1 MLTFLKQLGSPPRF
15 FAVSGPLVRWLALSA
30 LLLGLPGIWLAL
42 VGTPT
47 DAQQGEVYRIIYLHV
62 PAAWMSMLLYTVA
75 TGYALLYWIWRS
87 PVSAVMMRA
96 LLPTGAWMTLVAL
109 ITGSLWGKP
118 TWGTYWVWDARL
130 TSELML
136 LFIYFGLM
144 ALSNLVEDETKTDRA
159 LALFT
164 VIGMVNIPLIY
175 FSVVFWN
182 TLHQGMS
189 IGAPGAARM
198 APEMKAA
205 LLICTFALWFA
216 CAAIVLVRGR
226 WLLVMRE
233 ARSRWVRDIP
243 ELAAG
248 PGAPQ
253 I

>member
-1 MLTFLKQLGSPPRF
+1 LTLLKQLGSPPVF
-15 FAVSGPLVRWLALSA
+15 FRLSGPAAVWLARAAVLLAIPGLWLALA
-30 LLLGLPGIWLAL
+30 
-42 VGTPT
+42 GTPT

-62 PAAWMSMLLYTVA
+62 PAAWMSMFLYSVA
-75 TGYALLYWIWRS
+75 TGYAVLFWIWRS

-96 LLPTGAWMTLVAL
+96 LLPTGAWMTVVAL
-109 ITGSLWGKP
+109 VTGSLWGKP

-136 LFIYFGLM
+136 LFIYLGLM
-144 ALSNLVEDETKTDRA
+144 ALSSLVEDEHKTDRA

-164 VIGMVNIPLIY
+164 VVGMVNIPLIY

-198 APEMKAA
+198 APEMKIT
-205 LLICTFALWFA
+205 LLICTFAVWFA

-226 WLLVMRE
+226 WLLALRE
-233 ARSRWVRDIP
+233 ARAKWVREI
-243 ELAAG
+243 
-248 PGAPQ
+248 
-253 I
+253 

>member
-1 MLTFLKQLGSPPRF
+1 MLTFLKQLGSPPVF
-15 FAVSGPLVRWLALSA
+15 FRLSGPAAVWLGRAAVLLAIPGLWLALA
-30 LLLGLPGIWLAL
+30 
-42 VGTPT
+42 GTPT

-62 PAAWMSMLLYTVA
+62 PAAWMSMFLYSVA
-75 TGYALLYWIWRS
+75 TGYAVLFWIWRS

-96 LLPTGAWMTLVAL
+96 LLPTGAWMTAVAL
-109 ITGSLWGKP
+109 VTGSLWGKP

-136 LFIYFGLM
+136 LFIYLGLM
-144 ALSNLVEDETKTDRA
+144 ALSSLVEDEHKTDRA

-164 VIGMVNIPLIY
+164 VVGMVNIPLIY

-198 APEMKAA
+198 APEMKIT
-205 LLICTFALWFA
+205 LLICTFAVWFA

-226 WLLVMRE
+226 WLLALRE
-233 ARSRWVRDIP
+233 ARAKWVREI
-243 ELAAG
+243 
-248 PGAPQ
+248 
-253 I
+253 

>member
-1 MLTFLKQLGSPPRF
+1 MLTFLKQLGSPPVF
-15 FAVSGPLVRWLALSA
+15 FRLSGPAAVWLARAAILLAIPGLWLALA
-30 LLLGLPGIWLAL
+30 
-42 VGTPT
+42 GTPT

-62 PAAWMSMLLYTVA
+62 PAAWMSMFLYSVA
-75 TGYALLYWIWRS
+75 TGYAVLFWIWRS

-96 LLPTGAWMTLVAL
+96 LLPTGAWMTVVAL
-109 ITGSLWGKP
+109 VTGSLWGKP

-136 LFIYFGLM
+136 LFIYLGLM
-144 ALSNLVEDETKTDRA
+144 ALSSLVEDEHKTDRA

-164 VIGMVNIPLIY
+164 VVGMVNIPLIY

-198 APEMKAA
+198 APEMKIT
-205 LLICTFALWFA
+205 LLICTFAVWFA

-226 WLLVMRE
+226 WLLALRE
-233 ARSRWVRDIP
+233 ARAKWVR
-243 ELAAG
+243 EV
-248 PGAPQ
+248 
-253 I
+253 

>member
-1 MLTFLKQLGSPPRF
+1 MLTLLKQLGSPPVF
-15 FAVSGPLVRWLALSA
+15 FRLSGPAAVWLARAASLLAIPGLWLALA
-30 LLLGLPGIWLAL
+30 
-42 VGTPT
+42 GTPT

-62 PAAWMSMLLYTVA
+62 PAAWMSMFLYSVA
-75 TGYALLYWIWRS
+75 TGYAVLFWIWRS

-96 LLPTGAWMTLVAL
+96 LLPTGAWMTVVAL
-109 ITGSLWGKP
+109 VTGSLWGKP

-136 LFIYFGLM
+136 LFIYLGLM
-144 ALSNLVEDETKTDRA
+144 ALSSLVEDEHKTDRA

-164 VIGMVNIPLIY
+164 VVGMVNIPLIY

-198 APEMKAA
+198 APEMKIT
-205 LLICTFALWFA
+205 LLICTFAVWFA

-226 WLLVMRE
+226 WLLALRE
-233 ARSRWVRDIP
+233 ARAKWVREI
-243 ELAAG
+243 
-248 PGAPQ
+248 
-253 I
+253 

>member
-1 MLTFLKQLGSPPRF
+1 MLTFLKQLGSPPVF
-15 FAVSGPLVRWLALSA
+15 FRLSGPAAVWLARAASLLAIPGLWLALA
-30 LLLGLPGIWLAL
+30 
-42 VGTPT
+42 GTPT

-62 PAAWMSMLLYTVA
+62 PAAWMSMFLYSVA
-75 TGYALLYWIWRS
+75 TGYAVLFWIWRS

-96 LLPTGAWMTLVAL
+96 LLPTGAWMTVVAL
-109 ITGSLWGKP
+109 VTGSLWGKP

-136 LFIYFGLM
+136 LFIYLGLM
-144 ALSNLVEDETKTDRA
+144 ALSSLVEDEHKTDRA

-164 VIGMVNIPLIY
+164 VVGMVNIPLIY

-198 APEMKAA
+198 APEMKIT
-205 LLICTFALWFA
+205 LLICTFAVWFA

-226 WLLVMRE
+226 WLLALRE
-233 ARSRWVRDIP
+233 ARAKWVR
-243 ELAAG
+243 EV
-248 PGAPQ
+248 
-253 I
+253 

>member
-15 FAVSGPLVRWLALSA
+15 FQVSGPLSRWLAIAAVVLA
-30 LLLGLPGIWLAL
+30 APGLWLAL
-42 VGTPT
+42 FGTPT

-62 PAAWMSMLLYTVA
+62 PAAWMSMFLYTVA
-75 TGYALLYWIWRS
+75 TGYAVLYWIWRS

-96 LLPTGAWMTLVAL
+96 LLPTGAWMTVVAL
-109 ITGSLWGKP
+109 VTGSLWGKP

-144 ALSNLVEDETKTDRA
+144 AISSLVEDESKTDRA

-164 VIGMVNIPLIY
+164 VVGMVNIPLIY

-205 LLICTFALWFA
+205 LLICTFSVWFA
-216 CAAIVLVRGR
+216 CAAIALTRGR
-226 WLLVMRE
+226 WLLAIRE
-233 ARSRWVRDIP
+233 ARSRWVREIWGGDTP
-243 ELAAG
+243 EL
-248 PGAPQ
+248 GAR
-253 I
+253 